1 MSCRWKRNWPETQAN
16 FRAWWHGRGLV
27 LNLGDFPVTP
37 PALAVADPGEAASP
51 VQKHA
56 DAAWIAA
63 RCRAQRANRDYEH
76 GDILPVAFVDWGTV
90 SLAAY
95 LGAEVELTPDTV
107 WYHPRPGDPL
117 AWGPLR
123 FDPAARWFRIHEDIY
138 RQGMQAAAGDFV
150 VGQPGI
156 GSNIEVLAALRGA
169 EALMADLI
177 ERPEWVQERLWAIN
191 QAFFAAYQRVHEPS
205 GCPTAASARRISPSG
220 VRAAPR

>member
-123 FDPAARWFRIHEDIY
+123 FDPAARWFRIH
-138 RQGMQAAAGDFV
+138 RTSTGRACRPPPATSWS
-150 VGQPGI
+150 
-156 GSNIEVLAALRGA
+156 GSR
-169 EALMADLI
+169 
-177 ERPEWVQERLWAIN
+177 
-191 QAFFAAYQRVHEPS
+191 
-205 GCPTAASARRISPSG
+205 ASARTSRCW
-220 VRAAPR
+220 RRCAAPRRSWPT